1 MNEANKK
8 DDHWDS
14 EGSEWELDYN
24 DLDNIGEE
32 EEWDSEREQEEGENE
47 DSSDDEG

>member
-1 MNEANKK
+1 MNDVTNKE
-8 DDHWDS
+8 DQWDS
-14 EGSEWELDYN
+14 EGSEGELDYN

-32 EEWDSEREQEEGENE
+32 EEGDSEGEQEEWENE